1 MIRINL
7 LGADRQRAR
16 KSITF
21 DIAQR
26 LTLACSLILVAAALG
41 VGWWYWS
48 LSNASSTLDAE
59 IASARSR
66 QLRLAS
72 LLSQVQ
78 QFQTRRG
85 QLQQRVA
92 LIEQLRA
99 GQSLP
104 VQLLDHVSRSLPDT
118 LWLTLMEQSADTIT
132 LEGRSTTVPALTAFV
147 TNLGNSPLLQKP
159 IDIVD
164 AKQELTTTPGQQT
177 GVELLRF
184 TVRARLA
191 PASPAPGTAAP
202 PGTPASA
209 PAPPPG
215 GAR

>member
-7 LGADRQRAR
+7 LGADRQKAR
-16 KSITF
+16 KAITF

-26 LTLACSLILVAAALG
+26 LTLACSLVLVAAALG
-41 VGWWYWS
+41 IGWWYWS
-48 LSNASSTLDAE
+48 LSKASAALDAE
-59 IASARSR
+59 IAGARSR
-66 QLRLAS
+66 QLQLAS
-72 LLSQVQ
+72 VLSQVQ
-78 QFQTRRG
+78 QFQARRT

-104 VQLLDHVSRSLPDT
+104 VQLLDHVSLSLPDT
-118 LWLTLMEQSADTIT
+118 LWLTLLEQNAGTIT
-132 LEGRSTTVPALTAFV
+132 IEGRSTTVPALTAFV

-164 AKQELTTTPGQQT
+164 AKQELTEAPGQQNA
-177 GVELLRF
+177 VELLRF
-184 TVRARLA
+184 TVRARVAGTPSPGAAGAPGARGAGAA
-191 PASPAPGTAAP
+191 PA
-202 PGTPASA
+202 
-209 PAPPPG
+209 PG

>member
-7 LGADRQRAR
+7 LGADRQKAR
-16 KSITF
+16 KAITF

-26 LTLACSLILVAAALG
+26 LTLACSLILVAAAVG

-48 LSNASSTLDAE
+48 LSKASSTLDAE
-59 IASARSR
+59 IASARAR
-66 QLRLAS
+66 QLQLAS
-72 LLSQVQ
+72 VLSQVQ

-99 GQSLP
+99 GQSVP

-118 LWLTLMEQSADTIT
+118 LWLTLMEQNADTIT

-147 TNLGNSPLLQKP
+147 TNLGNSALLQKP

-164 AKQELTTTPGQQT
+164 AKQELTTAPGQQT

-191 PASPAPGTAAP
+191 PASSSPGTAAT
-202 PGTPASA
+202 PGAPAGA
-209 PAPPPG
+209 PAPTPG